1 MDYGLH
7 SAGYCFDRESIQY
20 IVVAKGTDDIR
31 AVVFKDVKTNHFYKI
46 SFVTES
52 LVESERILKFL
63 QEKEND

>member
-1 MDYGLH
+1 MDYRLH
-7 SAGYCFDRESIQY
+7 SVGYCFEEESIQY
-20 IVVAKGTDDIR
+20 IVIAKGNEDIR
-31 AVVFKDVKTNHFYKI
+31 AVVFKDVKTNRFYKI